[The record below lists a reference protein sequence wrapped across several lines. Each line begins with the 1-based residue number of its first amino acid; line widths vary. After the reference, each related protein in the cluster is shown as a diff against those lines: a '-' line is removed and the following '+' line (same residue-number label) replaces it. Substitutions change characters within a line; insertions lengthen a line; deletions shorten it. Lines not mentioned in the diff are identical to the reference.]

1 MQYLPN
7 MYVKIMLTLQ
17 TDQTH
22 LNEIRQKL
30 VSTSIEDVFA
40 IYHIIVQP
48 LIDPK
53 DDLLRMDAYILAT
66 SILSLPHFLMSDY
79 D

>member
-22 LNEIRQKL
+22 LNEIRQEL
-30 VSTSIEDVFA
+30 LSTSIEDVLA

-48 LIDPK
+48 LIDPR
-53 DDLLRMDAYILAT
+53 DDLLRMAAYI
-66 SILSLPHFLMSDY
+66 
-79 D
+79 